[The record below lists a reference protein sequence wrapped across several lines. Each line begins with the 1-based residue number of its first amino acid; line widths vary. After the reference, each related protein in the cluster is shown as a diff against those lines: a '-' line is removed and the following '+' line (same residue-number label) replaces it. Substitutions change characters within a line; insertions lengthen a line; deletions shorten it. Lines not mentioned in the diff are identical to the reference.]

1 MTFAEDDSRRAAG
14 LGAHAGS
21 VDFSAQRATGKLH
34 LRYEDLAQDGR
45 PLLTTLP
52 VALGVL
58 WRSFSIPGSAR
69 EKMLREGI
77 LPILTRYSIDAF
89 DGPFAIDKPLEVE
102 GGFELTHARD
112 DKGEVSRIF
121 LDMRATLTGKK
132 GRTNLPPPS
141 DAGASAV
148 AGTIDVEHVFTRPFA
163 PQGERKI
170 TALDFDGT
178 PFVPEKQ
185 RASFPARAAIELP
198 KGAHAIDDAFVEDP
212 TKLALGVMHTDSNQ
226 HVNSLVYPRLF
237 EEAALRRFAA
247 LGRPTTVL
255 ARSLCVTYRRP
266 SFAGE
271 SLRVFVRAF
280 ETDRGIACAGYFFG
294 SSDDAANVDRA
305 RAFIQMRFE

>member
-1 MTFAEDDSRRAAG
+1 MNFDEPRLATFR
-14 LGAHAGS
+14 
-21 VDFSAQRATGKLH
+21 AQRATGKLH

-58 WRSFSIPGSAR
+58 WRSLTIPAPVR
-69 EKMLREGI
+69 EKMREQGI
-77 LPILTRYSIDAF
+77 IPILTRYSIEAF
-89 DGPFAIDKPLEVE
+89 AGPFAIERPLEVE

-112 DKGEVSRIF
+112 EKGEVLRIF
-121 LDMRATLTGKK
+121 LDMEAKLTGKK
-132 GRTNLPPPS
+132 GRTNLPPPE
-141 DAGASAV
+141 DEGATAV

-163 PQGERKI
+163 PPGERKI
-170 TALDFDGT
+170 TSLDFDGA

-185 RASFPARAAIELP
+185 RDFSPPQAAIDPPRGARA
-198 KGAHAIDDAFVEDP
+198 IDPDFVEDE
-212 TKLALGVMHTDSNQ
+212 TRVALGLMHTDSNQ

-237 EEAALRRFAA
+237 EEAALRRLAA

-255 ARSLCVTYRRP
+255 ARPLHITYRRP

-280 ETDRGIACAGYFFG
+280 DTDRGVACVGYFFG
-294 SSDDAANVDRA
+294 SSDDASKVDRA